1 MSKRNPFF
9 RNKNNAARPVKL
21 RLLLACLATIIFT
34 TAAFHIRAETETER
48 QFSPSIV
55 RWWSFQSIDT
65 MKYSR
70 DTAREKLT
78 DPDVTQEVD
87 QHILR
92 IAKTGATHVAIA
104 TPYDEEFIPILK
116 LWVQTTRKYGLNVWF
131 RGNWSGWEKW
141 FDYSSISR
149 AEHLE
154 KTKQFIASHK
164 DLFANGDV
172 FSACPE
178 CENGGPGDPRN
189 NRDAAGHRKFLIDE
203 YRMMREEFI
212 NIGKKVT
219 PGFNSMNGDVA
230 RLIMDKETTA
240 ALGGYIVVDH
250 YVKSPEKLANDIR
263 DYAKQSGGKVI
274 LGEYGAP
281 IPDIHGNMNEDEQ
294 QRWIEDALTRLI
306 AIPELEGLSYWTDLG
321 GSTELWTGEGKEK
334 KAVQT
339 ITSFY
344 RPVVLSGTIEN
355 AYRKPVEGIHIK
367 TDQRDILSNAD
378 GTFSA
383 PILNRSQTV
392 TVSGEGYAS
401 QTFVV
406 DGGTQ
411 PLKVRLL
418 PANESFPA
426 WLYRRIYEKLFL

>member
-1 MSKRNPFF
+1 M
-9 RNKNNAARPVKL
+9 VG
-21 RLLLACLATIIFT
+21 TIIFT
-34 TAAFHIRAETETER
+34 ATAFHIRAETETDMM
-48 QFSPSIV
+48 FSPANI

-70 DTAREKLT
+70 DHARQALT
-78 DPDVTQEVD
+78 DPKAAAEID
-87 QHILR
+87 QHIRR
-92 IAKTGATHVAIA
+92 IAQTGVTHVAIA
-104 TPYDEEFIPILK
+104 TPYDEEFLPVLK
-116 LWVQTTRKYGLNVWF
+116 LWIQTARKYRLSVWF
-131 RGNWSGWEKW
+131 RGNWSGWEGW
-141 FDYSSISR
+141 FGYQKISR
-149 AEHLE
+149 EEHRE
-154 KTKQFIASHK
+154 KTKQFISAQK
-164 DLFANGDV
+164 DLFADGDV

-178 CENGGPGDPRN
+178 CENGGPGDPRRIN
-189 NRDAAGHRKFLIDE
+189 DAAGHKKFLIDE
-203 YRMMREEFI
+203 YRMMEEEFKKLE
-212 NIGKKVT
+212 KKVT

-250 YVKSPEKLANDIR
+250 YVKTPEKLADDIR

-281 IPDIHGNMNEDEQ
+281 IPDIHGKMNEDEQ
-294 QRWIEDALTRLI
+294 QQWIEDALSRLI

-321 GSTELWTGEGKEK
+321 GSTELWTGDGTEK
-334 KAVQT
+334 KAVKT

-344 RPVVLSGTIEN
+344 RPAVLSGMIEN
-355 AYRKPVEGIHIK
+355 AYRKPVSGIHVK
-367 TDQRDILSNAD
+367 TDQRDIVSNAD

-383 PILNRSQTV
+383 PILNRSQTI
-392 TVSGEGYAS
+392 TVSGEGYAT

-426 WLYRRIYEKLFL
+426 WLYRKIYEKLFL